1 MTCKE
6 VKSNDLF
13 IIEFLKEARILKR
26 QLQLIKNNANQIS
39 SEDLLKI
46 LSIIKFIEEEING
59 LKLNSGVRLSD
70 DRE

>member
-1 MTCKE
+1 MACKE

-46 LSIIKFIEEEING
+46 LSILKFIEDEING
-59 LKLNSGVRLSD
+59 FKLNSGVRLSD